1 MLKLPQMNKQDVD
14 TFLDIECVIT
24 AARELGIIG
33 EEPINLE
40 KVNNLKSEIQ
50 NKSPEVF
57 DALEKFQKA
66 YKEWFEKI
74 TKANTGQVSQDD
86 IDIILK
92 KDKLRKQLMDA
103 CSAAKSSK

>member
-1 MLKLPQMNKQDVD
+1 M
-14 TFLDIECVIT
+14 
-24 AARELGIIG
+24 
-33 EEPINLE
+33 
-40 KVNNLKSEIQ
+40 
-50 NKSPEVF
+50 F